1 MVAKKKPSTD
11 TTGASNPQTATAI
24 SLALAPQRAGP
35 PVPLSS
41 RISNAKTKAAKVG
54 AYSPAAVSTQEVLRP
69 QIAKPIQL
77 PVFEHRGRPVAD
89 SRDVALFVG
98 KDHAHL
104 LRDIRRYVKAMKKFN
119 ESNVGFVGT
128 AEEPANTKLN
138 PMGYFIE
145 AAYIDE
151 KGETRPCFYCTEMGC
166 EMVANKMT
174 GDKGIIFTAQYVKA
188 FHAMRSLLLE
198 RASPV
203 WQDTRSLGKEIR
215 RQETEAIKRL
225 VDYAQA
231 QGSRNAG
238 WYYANLSRLAD
249 ATVGIV
255 ERDKAQVVQLTALL
269 LVEQTIAREITAGIR
284 DGIPYW
290 GIYRGIKNRLAAFS
304 AVGALASGEVTA

>member
-1 MVAKKKPSTD
+1 MKQEHERDGLSV
-11 TTGASNPQTATAI
+11 
-24 SLALAPQRAGP
+24 P
-35 PVPLSS
+35 PNS
-41 RISNAKTKAAKVG
+41 RISNAKTKAARAE
-54 AYSPAAVSTQEVLRP
+54 AYPPVPV
-69 QIAKPIQL
+69 QL
-77 PVFEHRGRPVAD
+77 PVFEYKGQPVAD
-89 SRDVALFVG
+89 SRDVAIFAG

-104 LRDIRRYVKAMKKFN
+104 LRDIRRYAKAMEKFN

-128 AEEPANTKLN
+128 TEGPTNTKLN
-138 PMGYFIE
+138 PAGYFIE
-145 AAYIDE
+145 AVYIDE

-198 RASPV
+198 RTSPV
-203 WQDTRSLGKEIR
+203 WQDARSLGKEIR

-225 VDYAQA
+225 VDYAAA

-238 WYYANLSRLAD
+238 MYYVNLSRLAD

-269 LVEQTIAREITAGIR
+269 LVEQTIAQEISAGIEAG
-284 DGIPYW
+284 DPYW
-290 GIYRGIKNRLAAFS
+290 AIYRAIKNKLAAFPDI
-304 AVGALASGEVTA
+304 GALASAEMKKGGKPLCANATNAEPG